1 MIISGIDVNAVNVV
15 SKLKVLY
22 PLFLVILYN
31 KLKYTKSIKI
41 FATNTSQ
48 NSANYTSSVCCD
60 IIIYNCDINHNLIL
74 KGYSLIKV
82 QFHNLVK

>member
-1 MIISGIDVNAVNVV
+1 MIISGIVVNAVNVV

-22 PLFLVILYN
+22 PLSLVILYN

-48 NSANYTSSVCCD
+48 NSVNYPSSV
-60 IIIYNCDINHNLIL
+60 Y
-74 KGYSLIKV
+74 
-82 QFHNLVK
+82 